1 MDQPVDLVTVTI
13 DGRTVKV
20 PKGTLVVEAARQA
33 GITIPIFC
41 YHPKLKPVGACRMCY
56 VQIEK
61 APGLATA
68 CTSTVADGMIVY
80 TNTAPVEKAQKGV
93 IEFLLINHPLDCP
106 VCDRG
111 GECPLQDN
119 AFGWGGAE
127 SRYVEEKRHYVKPI
141 PLSPLVLLDR
151 ERCILCYR
159 CVRFQNEIAGD
170 DSLTVLNRGST
181 SEIGVLPGREFDSP
195 FSGNTI
201 EICPVGALTSAKYR
215 FQARPW
221 DIKSIPSVCPH
232 CSVGCNLRV
241 DVRDQQVKRHL
252 SRENTPVDDGWLCDR
267 GRFGYDFV
275 NSPDRLTTPLVRRN
289 GDLQPASWHE
299 ALEAI
304 RDGFGEVVRSSGAN
318 AVGGVIAPTS
328 TNEEIYLFQKLFRGV
343 IGTNNVDHDY
353 AGQPATALDY
363 DAVTGSIA
371 GLERAEVILLIGAN
385 PTVNQPVLSLRV
397 RKAISLG
404 ARLVVIGGERIDLA
418 REAAR
423 VLRVAPN
430 QEGLVVSAILN
441 VILGQDGQNAE
452 FVAARTRGID
462 GLKQQI
468 GAFSPQAIAQNA
480 GVTPEAISAI
490 VDMIAGKRVSVLYP
504 RARGVGVE
512 GELLVAAITNLVLAT
527 GNLGRDGVGI
537 YPLVDH
543 ANTQGAIDLGA
554 MPNRFPGQRGIG
566 SIEDLARLWQRQV
579 PSEAGID
586 GMSMLTGGVQAL
598 YLAGSDPVGSGITG
612 ASDSLAR
619 MRFLVVQ
626 DVHLTETGRLAQ
638 VVLPGLTYAEKEGT
652 FTNLERRVQRLR
664 VAVTRPSDARDDWR
678 VIQDV
683 ANWLGGRFL
692 YTSAQDIFDE
702 ISRAAPVYGGL
713 TYSRLGFKG
722 IQWPSSQPKGP
733 GDRVLYADATQSW
746 DFVPMP
752 ALVR

>member
-1 MDQPVDLVTVTI
+1 MDQPVDLVTVTV

-80 TNTAPVEKAQKGV
+80 TNTAPVEKAQKGL

-127 SRYVEEKRHYVKPI
+127 SRYVEEKRHYVKPV

-170 DSLTVLNRGST
+170 DSLTVLNRGSE

-201 EICPVGALTSAKYR
+201 EICPVGALTSSKYR

-221 DIKSIPSVCPH
+221 DIRSVPSVCPH
-232 CSVGCNLRV
+232 CSVGCNIRV
-241 DVRDQQVKRHL
+241 DVRDQEVKRHL
-252 SRENTPVDDGWLCDR
+252 SRENAPVDDGWLCDR

-275 NSPDRLTTPLVRRN
+275 NATDRLATPLVRRE
-289 GDLQPASWHE
+289 GELQPASWQE

-304 RDGFGEVVRSSGAN
+304 RDGFGGVAQKEGAN
-318 AVGGVIAPTS
+318 AVGGIISPTS
-328 TNEEIYLFQKLFRGV
+328 TNEEIYLFQKLFRGI
-343 IGTNNVDHDY
+343 IGTNNVDHSYDP
-353 AGQPATALDY
+353 APATVLDF
-363 DAVTGSIA
+363 DAVSGSIV
-371 GLERAEVILLIGAN
+371 GLERADVIVLVGAN
-385 PTVNQPVLSLRV
+385 PTVDQPVLSLRI

-404 ARLVVIGGERIDLA
+404 ARLIVIGSERIDLA

-441 VILGQDGQNAE
+441 GILAQDGQNAE
-452 FVAARTRGID
+452 FVATRTRGFD
-462 GLKQQI
+462 ELKQQI
-468 GAFSPQAIAQNA
+468 GVFTPQAVSQSA

-504 RARGVGVE
+504 RTRGAGVE

-527 GNLGRDGVGI
+527 GNLGRDGVGV

-543 ANTQGAIDLGA
+543 ANSQGAIDLGA
-554 MPNRFPGQRGIG
+554 MPNRLPGQRMLG
-566 SIEDLARLWQRQV
+566 STEELANLWQSQL
-579 PSEAGID
+579 PGEAGID
-586 GMSMLTGGVQAL
+586 GMGMLSGGVQAL
-598 YLAGSDPVGSGITG
+598 YLVGSDPVGTGIAG
-612 ASDSLAR
+612 ARESLGQL
-619 MRFLVVQ
+619 RFLVVQ
-626 DVHLTETGRLAQ
+626 DVRQTETANLAQ
-638 VVLPGLTYAEKEGT
+638 VVLPGLTFAEKEGT
-652 FTNLERRVQRLR
+652 LTNLERRIQRLR
-664 VAVTRPSDARDDWR
+664 VAVSRPSDARDDWR

-702 ISRAAPVYGGL
+702 ITRAAPVYGGL

-722 IQWPSSQPKGP
+722 IQWPSSQPKGA
-733 GDRVLYADATQSW
+733 GDRVLYTDVTQVL